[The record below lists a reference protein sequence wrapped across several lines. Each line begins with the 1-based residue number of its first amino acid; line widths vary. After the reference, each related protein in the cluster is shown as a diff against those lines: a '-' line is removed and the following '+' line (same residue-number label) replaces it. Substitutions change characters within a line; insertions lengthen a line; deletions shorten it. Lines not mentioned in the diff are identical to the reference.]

1 MHSNQ
6 ERRTCLGAAAM
17 ESPEGTWQHGKLAAR
32 PTTSSGGVIQWQT
45 WIEQK
50 KGGQHWADY
59 VEEENLALDAAFQTG
74 KRPVTLGTPPDS
86 WTVDLNRMMQ
96 FNDTTGTERRIRRLV
111 ILQTLPKE

>member
-45 WIEQK
+45 WIEETKFGHQ
-50 KGGQHWADY
+50 WADY
-59 VEEENLALDAAFQTG
+59 LDEENLALDAAFQTE
-74 KRPVTLGTPPDS
+74 KRPVTLGIPPES

-96 FNDTTGTERRIRRLV
+96 VNDTTGTERRIRRLV
-111 ILQTLPKE
+111 KLPTLPKE